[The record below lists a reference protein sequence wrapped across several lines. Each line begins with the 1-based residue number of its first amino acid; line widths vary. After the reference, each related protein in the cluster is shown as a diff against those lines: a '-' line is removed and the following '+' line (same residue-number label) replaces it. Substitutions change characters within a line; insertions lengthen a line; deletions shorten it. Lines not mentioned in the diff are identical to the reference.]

1 MHIRL
6 LPGNNTVKCPDIY
19 RICSCDNFM
28 LWILWIMKHLLTGMR
43 QFGVVRW
50 GLPAKLVHFEA
61 GTPVRLFME
70 YSSEIGTFTMQQRT
84 TWGSMRSLGV
94 ACNWNPN
101 LAWMAK
107 ASMPL
112 PSPWCDCRSALVQSD
127 TADAQNR
134 SWDAMGHN
142 TASYLLEATGKGT
155 KASSAMRV
163 VCWENIWRDNFDF
176 SVQIEKKGR
185 AKSVLHQTNNPGLE
199 SGNLGTCIYR
209 AGNAWES

>member
-1 MHIRL
+1 MNHEALTNWDAPIWGGAMRPPSKTGPFWSWNSCSPVHGIFIRDWNFYHATTHNL
-6 LPGNNTVKCPDIY
+6 RIY
-19 RICSCDNFM
+19 EILGSCLQLESQSCVNG
-28 LWILWIMKHLLTGMR
+28 K
-43 QFGVVRW
+43 
-50 GLPAKLVHFEA
+50 
-61 GTPVRLFME
+61 
-70 YSSEIGTFTMQQRT
+70 S
-84 TWGSMRSLGV
+84 
-94 ACNWNPN
+94 
-101 LAWMAK
+101 
-107 ASMPL
+107 
-112 PSPWCDCRSALVQSD
+112 LVQSD